1 MSARAD
7 AVSRTRQ
14 RIIDAAADRI
24 RGSAE
29 PLTLLDVAAR
39 AGVSRATLYRHFP
52 SVTSLLD
59 AVAADLLARAR
70 FERLLAAL
78 EAPEPSPGAA
88 RGHHRRDRDLGR

>member
-7 AVSRTRQ
+7 AVARTRQ
-14 RIIDAAADRI
+14 QIIDAAADRI

-39 AGVSRATLYRHFP
+39 AGASRATLYRHFA

-59 AVAADLLARAR
+59 AVAADLLCTNRGRSPAAAT
-70 FERLLAAL
+70 AAL
-78 EAPEPSPGAA
+78 AGLAVRAVVSDG
-88 RGHHRRDRDLGR
+88 